1 MAACVGK
8 GFKMFPILIKTNQS
22 LVARA
27 CIYMPFG
34 RLGKSSHKV
43 CISTVLAKCIVFF
56 VENKNALSL
65 RGNPKITVSGLED
78 AVYGR
83 TDIYAIFGFVG
94 KSCKL
99 FGGFVEAVKPFFV
112 CLPKVFSFRLR
123 KAIIQSCFPAS
134 FCFAGR
140 NDKCGNFCHRSS
152 SAHHLCRTT

>member
-1 MAACVGK
+1 M
-8 GFKMFPILIKTNQS
+8 
-22 LVARA
+22 
-27 CIYMPFG
+27 
-34 RLGKSSHKV
+34 

-99 FGGFVEAVKPFFV
+99 FGGFVEAVKPFL
-112 CLPKVFSFRLR
+112 CAYPKSFRFVLEKR
-123 KAIIQSCFPAS
+123 
-134 FCFAGR
+134 
-140 NDKCGNFCHRSS
+140 
-152 SAHHLCRTT
+152 